1 MIITVFIGQ
10 INKNLYDSIAETFLG
25 EILNPTDYV
34 DLSFLYLYNNICMFA
49 DCFNIIQGAIS
60 LLKYT
65 VKAVPEL
72 QAITETVQTFIKETF
87 AETITMI
94 MIVYLLFGFLS
105 YYMLAYYQF
114 GFFYVTYA
122 LLRSCIVFLNG
133 FIINEQQIFLS
144 KESIENLIRM
154 NGFLLTLFSVLIINI
169 LIRQVMVNI
178 VAIYMHNDYHS
189 SKLRA
194 KEEQLQKKLKFEDK
208 IMMKVKQNYNSRMA
222 QQFE

>member
-1 MIITVFIGQ
+1 MIITVIIGQ
-10 INKNLYDSIAETFLG
+10 INKNIYDVIADAFL
-25 EILNPTDYV
+25 EQLLSPTTYIDISG
-34 DLSFLYLYNNICMFA
+34 LSTYNNLCMLA
-49 DCFNIIQGAIS
+49 DNINIIQGAIS

-65 VKAVPEL
+65 MKAVPDL
-72 QAITETVQTFIKETF
+72 QAITMTVTRFMGETF
-87 AETITMI
+87 TQTITMI

-114 GFFYVTYA
+114 GFFYVPYA

-154 NGFLLTLFSVLIINI
+154 NGFMLTFFSLIIINI

-178 VAIYMHNDYHS
+178 VAIYMHNDYHF
-189 SKLRA
+189 SKYAA
-194 KEEQLQKKLKFEDK
+194 KDD
-208 IMMKVKQNYNSRMA
+208 
-222 QQFE
+222 

>member
-10 INKNLYDSIAETFLG
+10 INRNLYDSIAETFLG

-133 FIINEQQIFLS
+133 FIINEQ
-144 KESIENLIRM
+144 
-154 NGFLLTLFSVLIINI
+154 
-169 LIRQVMVNI
+169 
-178 VAIYMHNDYHS
+178 
-189 SKLRA
+189 
-194 KEEQLQKKLKFEDK
+194 
-208 IMMKVKQNYNSRMA
+208 
-222 QQFE
+222 

>member
-1 MIITVFIGQ
+1 
-10 INKNLYDSIAETFLG
+10 
-25 EILNPTDYV
+25 
-34 DLSFLYLYNNICMFA
+34 MFA

-189 SKLRA
+189 SKMRA